1 MDLFPAS
8 KSGLAERTNIKQ
20 HKGLALAIKFE
31 HEDLIA
37 MHKRKL
43 ILMLALVALLVFIAQ
58 QTPAQGRGPSTPEE
72 RAKALQLVHQ
82 LETDPLGKDA
92 KEARRW
98 LLVWLTDVP
107 DISVTISPCYLEPLL
122 GKDKNYGS
130 DLFFQMTMSS
140 AAFIIEHP
148 DQAKD
153 DVAVNKAGLE
163 GTLRAYEAI
172 LKTKP
177 KATWPLLDQLI
188 ERRNKGT
195 LEDYVREI
203 STTKKCKG

>member
-1 MDLFPAS
+1 
-8 KSGLAERTNIKQ
+8 
-20 HKGLALAIKFE
+20 
-31 HEDLIA
+31 